1 MCEIHTSKDADQSLG
16 IFFDSYFMHAQ
27 IGIGRRE
34 REREREKPKHIS
46 ALAVGGASKPKPITA
61 S

>member
-1 MCEIHTSKDADQSLG
+1 MRRLVLAEE
-16 IFFDSYFMHAQ
+16 
-27 IGIGRRE
+27 RE